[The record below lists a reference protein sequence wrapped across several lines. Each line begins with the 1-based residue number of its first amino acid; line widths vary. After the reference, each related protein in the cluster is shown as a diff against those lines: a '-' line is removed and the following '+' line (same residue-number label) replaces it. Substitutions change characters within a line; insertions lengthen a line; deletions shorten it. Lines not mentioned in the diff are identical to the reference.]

1 MDGDCSTGA
10 NGDVPSPVRRWQ
22 ASGLCG
28 QSIPWIRTDAGRRG
42 RIQPRL
48 GRDTALAFDAATRRA
63 GRERIGQQAWEQRGC
78 RHYHTERFHQGIGG
92 KARCQLPSMAIEA
105 HNDAMAT
112 RAFVLASCLAAV
124 SLFGCSSGS
133 KTCISGASVECA
145 CPNGEHGAQIC
156 SSSGSYGV
164 CACSGT
170 AVDAGGQ
177 SGVIGTGGTIHTG
190 GVTGAGGSTSS
201 VDAATPTDGEVA
213 LLLIQSVQG
222 VSNNPTAPSTFT
234 VASAAHMTKIMTY
247 HWNSGQGAVAGTL
260 ALENTATLQT
270 YGPWK
275 VLGLKTCPSATPGT
289 AWATA
294 SDGPPFYYWTV
305 QPDADIPAGTYAV
318 VDSDPSTWAYT
329 SDSNG
334 RGIAWV
340 FGTLGSGST
349 PGIDGGPIQGASD
362 GGGSLSGLFTLT
374 ATTPDSTNVAV
385 GSYPSQKDG
394 PGFGYEVI
402 SCSPG
407 LTEIRFWCTADINGV
422 STLGNFQARWEWTN
436 PPAEI
441 HPGDVWPISG
451 TATVVK
457 NDGICTAGG
466 EIATGAYFWPNNPAS
481 IGPTV
486 SDSNPAGYATS
497 EQAVGTCQTGQADF
511 DTNIGLGGSYAGAC
525 AFWYHYKWN
534 P

>member
-63 GRERIGQQAWEQRGC
+63 GRERIGQQAWSSVGAGTITPSDSIR
-78 RHYHTERFHQGIGG
+78 GIGG

-234 VASAAHMTKIMTY
+234 VASAAHVTKIMTY

-260 ALENTATLQT
+260 AIENTATLQT

-275 VLGLKTCPSATPGT
+275 VLGLKTCPQRNAR
-289 AWATA
+289 
-294 SDGPPFYYWTV
+294 DGV
-305 QPDADIPAGTYAV
+305 GH
-318 VDSDPSTWAYT
+318 
-329 SDSNG
+329 
-334 RGIAWV
+334 R
-340 FGTLGSGST
+340 LGWS
-349 PGIDGGPIQGASD
+349 
-362 GGGSLSGLFTLT
+362 
-374 ATTPDSTNVAV
+374 
-385 GSYPSQKDG
+385 
-394 PGFGYEVI
+394 
-402 SCSPG
+402 
-407 LTEIRFWCTADINGV
+407 
-422 STLGNFQARWEWTN
+422 
-436 PPAEI
+436 
-441 HPGDVWPISG
+441 
-451 TATVVK
+451 
-457 NDGICTAGG
+457 
-466 EIATGAYFWPNNPAS
+466 S
-481 IGPTV
+481 ILLL
-486 SDSNPAGYATS
+486 D
-497 EQAVGTCQTGQADF
+497 
-511 DTNIGLGGSYAGAC
+511 C
-525 AFWYHYKWN
+525 AA
-534 P
+534 